1 MFGVPGHNHPSEL
14 RVRSNACAMEHL
26 FVWREGRVLSTTTY
40 GCAPTTSV
48 AGDALARG
56 RVRRCLSDNPL
67 SNTAIPFFVFPVL
80 FLILSKVCGDTT
92 TTTTKR
98 T

>member
-48 AGDALARG
+48 AGDALARTG
-56 RVRRCLSDNPL
+56 YAAPCQIILYRTQPS
-67 SNTAIPFFVFPVL
+67 PFSCFL
-80 FLILSKVCGDTT
+80 FCS
-92 TTTTKR
+92 
-98 T
+98 